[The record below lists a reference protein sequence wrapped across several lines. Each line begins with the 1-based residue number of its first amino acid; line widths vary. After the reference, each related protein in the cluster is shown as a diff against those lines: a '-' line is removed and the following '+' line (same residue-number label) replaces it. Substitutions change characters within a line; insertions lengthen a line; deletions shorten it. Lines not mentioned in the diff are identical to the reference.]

1 MHRYIFGDTETT
13 GLGKDAG
20 IVEISWVETDEN
32 FNEVS
37 RHYSLIN
44 PEKPIQPGA
53 MGAHGITEAMVA
65 DSPTISEFMEE
76 AGYPLDVEG
85 GVLVAHN
92 CLTGDHEIRT
102 PEGWVRLDQLKD
114 GQKVMQWDSLTSR
127 LTFTDAEVVRKS
139 YCGPMFEWNSQYHK
153 GVYTPNHRIY
163 YKGKQGNEAGW
174 RITTAQEFASKG
186 PNSTVIP
193 VSGVLEPE
201 SPLDISP
208 LEARMLEM
216 IRADGSIQKLKS
228 HYKFVVRLKF
238 KRKDKIAR
246 CFDLLDRLNV
256 PYSVTVTEQEVTS
269 FYLHTC
275 DLVEKLA
282 NLLGASKY
290 KMYGAW
296 VLQLSLPSRLAI
308 LDEIQFWDGS
318 KENSDSAN
326 KKQVL
331 VHSSKRDDVYWLVE
345 MAIMSGLT
353 ARATYDIPNTRGFS
367 RDDGIIHRAVIR
379 PRNQVKTL
387 YKPTTVDF
395 RGMVY
400 CLTVP
405 TGAFLVRR
413 LGATWVT
420 GNCAF
425 DIVHFA
431 PWMREPLTLCTLKA
445 ARVIYPEAD
454 NHKLTTLKYYLG
466 LDGCHDRA
474 HSADEDVNV
483 LMQLVKRMCQDAEC
497 GLPEL
502 MHIQNIPRKIHKMSF
517 GKHRGKALSELPK
530 DYVNWLLT
538 KADNIDS
545 DLRASLL
552 AL

>member
-1 MHRYIFGDTETT
+1 MYRYIFGDTETT

-32 FNEVS
+32 FNEVD

-92 CLTGDHEIRT
+92 
-102 PEGWVRLDQLKD
+102 
-114 GQKVMQWDSLTSR
+114 
-127 LTFTDAEVVRKS
+127 A
-139 YCGPMFEWNSQYHK
+139 
-153 GVYTPNHRIY
+153 
-163 YKGKQGNEAGW
+163 
-174 RITTAQEFASKG
+174 
-186 PNSTVIP
+186 
-193 VSGVLEPE
+193 
-201 SPLDISP
+201 
-208 LEARMLEM
+208 
-216 IRADGSIQKLKS
+216 
-228 HYKFVVRLKF
+228 
-238 KRKDKIAR
+238 
-246 CFDLLDRLNV
+246 
-256 PYSVTVTEQEVTS
+256 
-269 FYLHTC
+269 
-275 DLVEKLA
+275 
-282 NLLGASKY
+282 
-290 KMYGAW
+290 
-296 VLQLSLPSRLAI
+296 
-308 LDEIQFWDGS
+308 
-318 KENSDSAN
+318 
-326 KKQVL
+326 
-331 VHSSKRDDVYWLVE
+331 
-345 MAIMSGLT
+345 
-353 ARATYDIPNTRGFS
+353 
-367 RDDGIIHRAVIR
+367 
-379 PRNQVKTL
+379 
-387 YKPTTVDF
+387 
-395 RGMVY
+395 
-400 CLTVP
+400 
-405 TGAFLVRR
+405 
-413 LGATWVT
+413 
-420 GNCAF
+420 AF

-466 LDGCHDRA
+466 LEGCHDRA

-502 MHIQNIPRKIHKMSF
+502 LHIQNIPRKIHKMSF
-517 GKHRGKALSELPK
+517 GKHRGKNLSELPK

>member
-1 MHRYIFGDTETT
+1 MYRYIFGDTETT

-32 FNEVS
+32 FNEVD

-92 CLTGDHEIRT
+92 
-102 PEGWVRLDQLKD
+102 
-114 GQKVMQWDSLTSR
+114 
-127 LTFTDAEVVRKS
+127 A
-139 YCGPMFEWNSQYHK
+139 
-153 GVYTPNHRIY
+153 
-163 YKGKQGNEAGW
+163 
-174 RITTAQEFASKG
+174 
-186 PNSTVIP
+186 
-193 VSGVLEPE
+193 
-201 SPLDISP
+201 
-208 LEARMLEM
+208 
-216 IRADGSIQKLKS
+216 
-228 HYKFVVRLKF
+228 
-238 KRKDKIAR
+238 
-246 CFDLLDRLNV
+246 
-256 PYSVTVTEQEVTS
+256 
-269 FYLHTC
+269 
-275 DLVEKLA
+275 
-282 NLLGASKY
+282 
-290 KMYGAW
+290 
-296 VLQLSLPSRLAI
+296 
-308 LDEIQFWDGS
+308 
-318 KENSDSAN
+318 
-326 KKQVL
+326 
-331 VHSSKRDDVYWLVE
+331 
-345 MAIMSGLT
+345 
-353 ARATYDIPNTRGFS
+353 
-367 RDDGIIHRAVIR
+367 
-379 PRNQVKTL
+379 
-387 YKPTTVDF
+387 
-395 RGMVY
+395 
-400 CLTVP
+400 
-405 TGAFLVRR
+405 
-413 LGATWVT
+413 
-420 GNCAF
+420 AF

-483 LMQLVKRMCQDAEC
+483 LLQLVKRMCQDAEC

-502 MHIQNIPRKIHKMSF
+502 LHIQNIPRTIHKMSF
-517 GKHRGKALSELPK
+517 GKHRGKNLSELPK

>member
-92 CLTGDHEIRT
+92 
-102 PEGWVRLDQLKD
+102 
-114 GQKVMQWDSLTSR
+114 
-127 LTFTDAEVVRKS
+127 A
-139 YCGPMFEWNSQYHK
+139 
-153 GVYTPNHRIY
+153 
-163 YKGKQGNEAGW
+163 
-174 RITTAQEFASKG
+174 
-186 PNSTVIP
+186 
-193 VSGVLEPE
+193 
-201 SPLDISP
+201 
-208 LEARMLEM
+208 
-216 IRADGSIQKLKS
+216 
-228 HYKFVVRLKF
+228 
-238 KRKDKIAR
+238 
-246 CFDLLDRLNV
+246 
-256 PYSVTVTEQEVTS
+256 
-269 FYLHTC
+269 
-275 DLVEKLA
+275 
-282 NLLGASKY
+282 
-290 KMYGAW
+290 
-296 VLQLSLPSRLAI
+296 
-308 LDEIQFWDGS
+308 
-318 KENSDSAN
+318 
-326 KKQVL
+326 
-331 VHSSKRDDVYWLVE
+331 
-345 MAIMSGLT
+345 
-353 ARATYDIPNTRGFS
+353 
-367 RDDGIIHRAVIR
+367 
-379 PRNQVKTL
+379 
-387 YKPTTVDF
+387 
-395 RGMVY
+395 
-400 CLTVP
+400 
-405 TGAFLVRR
+405 
-413 LGATWVT
+413 
-420 GNCAF
+420 AF

-431 PWMREPLTLCTLKA
+431 PWMREPLTLCTMKA

-517 GKHRGKALSELPK
+517 GKHRGKNLSELPK

>member
-1 MHRYIFGDTETT
+1 MYRYIFGDTETT

-32 FNEVS
+32 FNEVD

-76 AGYPLDVEG
+76 AGYPLDVDG

-92 CLTGDHEIRT
+92 
-102 PEGWVRLDQLKD
+102 
-114 GQKVMQWDSLTSR
+114 
-127 LTFTDAEVVRKS
+127 A
-139 YCGPMFEWNSQYHK
+139 
-153 GVYTPNHRIY
+153 
-163 YKGKQGNEAGW
+163 
-174 RITTAQEFASKG
+174 
-186 PNSTVIP
+186 
-193 VSGVLEPE
+193 
-201 SPLDISP
+201 
-208 LEARMLEM
+208 
-216 IRADGSIQKLKS
+216 
-228 HYKFVVRLKF
+228 
-238 KRKDKIAR
+238 
-246 CFDLLDRLNV
+246 
-256 PYSVTVTEQEVTS
+256 
-269 FYLHTC
+269 
-275 DLVEKLA
+275 
-282 NLLGASKY
+282 
-290 KMYGAW
+290 
-296 VLQLSLPSRLAI
+296 
-308 LDEIQFWDGS
+308 
-318 KENSDSAN
+318 
-326 KKQVL
+326 
-331 VHSSKRDDVYWLVE
+331 
-345 MAIMSGLT
+345 
-353 ARATYDIPNTRGFS
+353 
-367 RDDGIIHRAVIR
+367 
-379 PRNQVKTL
+379 
-387 YKPTTVDF
+387 
-395 RGMVY
+395 
-400 CLTVP
+400 
-405 TGAFLVRR
+405 
-413 LGATWVT
+413 
-420 GNCAF
+420 AF

-483 LMQLVKRMCQDAEC
+483 LMQLAKRMCQDAEC

-517 GKHRGKALSELPK
+517 GKHRGKNLSELPK

>member
-44 PEKPIQPGA
+44 PDKPIQPGA

-92 CLTGDHEIRT
+92 
-102 PEGWVRLDQLKD
+102 
-114 GQKVMQWDSLTSR
+114 
-127 LTFTDAEVVRKS
+127 A
-139 YCGPMFEWNSQYHK
+139 
-153 GVYTPNHRIY
+153 
-163 YKGKQGNEAGW
+163 
-174 RITTAQEFASKG
+174 
-186 PNSTVIP
+186 
-193 VSGVLEPE
+193 
-201 SPLDISP
+201 
-208 LEARMLEM
+208 
-216 IRADGSIQKLKS
+216 
-228 HYKFVVRLKF
+228 
-238 KRKDKIAR
+238 
-246 CFDLLDRLNV
+246 
-256 PYSVTVTEQEVTS
+256 
-269 FYLHTC
+269 
-275 DLVEKLA
+275 
-282 NLLGASKY
+282 
-290 KMYGAW
+290 
-296 VLQLSLPSRLAI
+296 
-308 LDEIQFWDGS
+308 
-318 KENSDSAN
+318 
-326 KKQVL
+326 
-331 VHSSKRDDVYWLVE
+331 
-345 MAIMSGLT
+345 
-353 ARATYDIPNTRGFS
+353 
-367 RDDGIIHRAVIR
+367 
-379 PRNQVKTL
+379 
-387 YKPTTVDF
+387 
-395 RGMVY
+395 
-400 CLTVP
+400 
-405 TGAFLVRR
+405 
-413 LGATWVT
+413 
-420 GNCAF
+420 AF

-431 PWMREPLTLCTLKA
+431 PWMREPLTLCTMKA

-466 LDGCHDRA
+466 LEGCHDRA

-483 LMQLVKRMCQDAEC
+483 LMQLVKRMCRDAEC

-502 MHIQNIPRKIHKMSF
+502 LHIQNIPRKIHKMSF

>member
-1 MHRYIFGDTETT
+1 MYRYIFGDTETT

-32 FNEVS
+32 FNEVD

-92 CLTGDHEIRT
+92 
-102 PEGWVRLDQLKD
+102 
-114 GQKVMQWDSLTSR
+114 
-127 LTFTDAEVVRKS
+127 A
-139 YCGPMFEWNSQYHK
+139 
-153 GVYTPNHRIY
+153 
-163 YKGKQGNEAGW
+163 
-174 RITTAQEFASKG
+174 
-186 PNSTVIP
+186 
-193 VSGVLEPE
+193 
-201 SPLDISP
+201 
-208 LEARMLEM
+208 
-216 IRADGSIQKLKS
+216 
-228 HYKFVVRLKF
+228 
-238 KRKDKIAR
+238 
-246 CFDLLDRLNV
+246 
-256 PYSVTVTEQEVTS
+256 
-269 FYLHTC
+269 
-275 DLVEKLA
+275 
-282 NLLGASKY
+282 
-290 KMYGAW
+290 
-296 VLQLSLPSRLAI
+296 
-308 LDEIQFWDGS
+308 
-318 KENSDSAN
+318 
-326 KKQVL
+326 
-331 VHSSKRDDVYWLVE
+331 
-345 MAIMSGLT
+345 
-353 ARATYDIPNTRGFS
+353 
-367 RDDGIIHRAVIR
+367 
-379 PRNQVKTL
+379 
-387 YKPTTVDF
+387 
-395 RGMVY
+395 
-400 CLTVP
+400 
-405 TGAFLVRR
+405 
-413 LGATWVT
+413 
-420 GNCAF
+420 AF

-466 LDGCHDRA
+466 LEGCHDRA

-502 MHIQNIPRKIHKMSF
+502 LHIQNIPRKIHKMSF

>member
-1 MHRYIFGDTETT
+1 MYRYIFGDTETT

-32 FNEVS
+32 FNEVD

-76 AGYPLDVEG
+76 AGYPLDVDG

-92 CLTGDHEIRT
+92 
-102 PEGWVRLDQLKD
+102 
-114 GQKVMQWDSLTSR
+114 
-127 LTFTDAEVVRKS
+127 A
-139 YCGPMFEWNSQYHK
+139 
-153 GVYTPNHRIY
+153 
-163 YKGKQGNEAGW
+163 
-174 RITTAQEFASKG
+174 
-186 PNSTVIP
+186 
-193 VSGVLEPE
+193 
-201 SPLDISP
+201 
-208 LEARMLEM
+208 
-216 IRADGSIQKLKS
+216 
-228 HYKFVVRLKF
+228 
-238 KRKDKIAR
+238 
-246 CFDLLDRLNV
+246 
-256 PYSVTVTEQEVTS
+256 
-269 FYLHTC
+269 
-275 DLVEKLA
+275 
-282 NLLGASKY
+282 
-290 KMYGAW
+290 
-296 VLQLSLPSRLAI
+296 
-308 LDEIQFWDGS
+308 
-318 KENSDSAN
+318 
-326 KKQVL
+326 
-331 VHSSKRDDVYWLVE
+331 
-345 MAIMSGLT
+345 
-353 ARATYDIPNTRGFS
+353 
-367 RDDGIIHRAVIR
+367 
-379 PRNQVKTL
+379 
-387 YKPTTVDF
+387 
-395 RGMVY
+395 
-400 CLTVP
+400 
-405 TGAFLVRR
+405 
-413 LGATWVT
+413 
-420 GNCAF
+420 AF

-466 LDGCHDRA
+466 LEGCHDRA

>member
-1 MHRYIFGDTETT
+1 MYRYIFGDTETT

-32 FNEVS
+32 FNEVD

-76 AGYPLDVEG
+76 AGYPLDVDG

-92 CLTGDHEIRT
+92 
-102 PEGWVRLDQLKD
+102 
-114 GQKVMQWDSLTSR
+114 
-127 LTFTDAEVVRKS
+127 A
-139 YCGPMFEWNSQYHK
+139 
-153 GVYTPNHRIY
+153 
-163 YKGKQGNEAGW
+163 
-174 RITTAQEFASKG
+174 
-186 PNSTVIP
+186 
-193 VSGVLEPE
+193 
-201 SPLDISP
+201 
-208 LEARMLEM
+208 
-216 IRADGSIQKLKS
+216 
-228 HYKFVVRLKF
+228 
-238 KRKDKIAR
+238 
-246 CFDLLDRLNV
+246 
-256 PYSVTVTEQEVTS
+256 
-269 FYLHTC
+269 
-275 DLVEKLA
+275 
-282 NLLGASKY
+282 
-290 KMYGAW
+290 
-296 VLQLSLPSRLAI
+296 
-308 LDEIQFWDGS
+308 
-318 KENSDSAN
+318 
-326 KKQVL
+326 
-331 VHSSKRDDVYWLVE
+331 
-345 MAIMSGLT
+345 
-353 ARATYDIPNTRGFS
+353 
-367 RDDGIIHRAVIR
+367 
-379 PRNQVKTL
+379 
-387 YKPTTVDF
+387 
-395 RGMVY
+395 
-400 CLTVP
+400 
-405 TGAFLVRR
+405 
-413 LGATWVT
+413 
-420 GNCAF
+420 AF

-431 PWMREPLTLCTLKA
+431 PWMREPLTLCTMKA

-517 GKHRGKALSELPK
+517 GKHRGKNLSELPK

>member
-1 MHRYIFGDTETT
+1 MYRYIFGDTETT

-32 FNEVS
+32 FNEVD

-76 AGYPLDVEG
+76 AGYPLDVDG

-92 CLTGDHEIRT
+92 
-102 PEGWVRLDQLKD
+102 
-114 GQKVMQWDSLTSR
+114 
-127 LTFTDAEVVRKS
+127 A
-139 YCGPMFEWNSQYHK
+139 
-153 GVYTPNHRIY
+153 
-163 YKGKQGNEAGW
+163 
-174 RITTAQEFASKG
+174 
-186 PNSTVIP
+186 
-193 VSGVLEPE
+193 
-201 SPLDISP
+201 
-208 LEARMLEM
+208 
-216 IRADGSIQKLKS
+216 
-228 HYKFVVRLKF
+228 
-238 KRKDKIAR
+238 
-246 CFDLLDRLNV
+246 
-256 PYSVTVTEQEVTS
+256 
-269 FYLHTC
+269 
-275 DLVEKLA
+275 
-282 NLLGASKY
+282 
-290 KMYGAW
+290 
-296 VLQLSLPSRLAI
+296 
-308 LDEIQFWDGS
+308 
-318 KENSDSAN
+318 
-326 KKQVL
+326 
-331 VHSSKRDDVYWLVE
+331 
-345 MAIMSGLT
+345 
-353 ARATYDIPNTRGFS
+353 
-367 RDDGIIHRAVIR
+367 
-379 PRNQVKTL
+379 
-387 YKPTTVDF
+387 
-395 RGMVY
+395 
-400 CLTVP
+400 
-405 TGAFLVRR
+405 
-413 LGATWVT
+413 
-420 GNCAF
+420 AF

-502 MHIQNIPRKIHKMSF
+502 LHIQNIPRKIHKMSF

>member
-32 FNEVS
+32 FNEVD

-92 CLTGDHEIRT
+92 
-102 PEGWVRLDQLKD
+102 
-114 GQKVMQWDSLTSR
+114 
-127 LTFTDAEVVRKS
+127 A
-139 YCGPMFEWNSQYHK
+139 
-153 GVYTPNHRIY
+153 
-163 YKGKQGNEAGW
+163 
-174 RITTAQEFASKG
+174 
-186 PNSTVIP
+186 
-193 VSGVLEPE
+193 
-201 SPLDISP
+201 
-208 LEARMLEM
+208 
-216 IRADGSIQKLKS
+216 
-228 HYKFVVRLKF
+228 
-238 KRKDKIAR
+238 
-246 CFDLLDRLNV
+246 
-256 PYSVTVTEQEVTS
+256 
-269 FYLHTC
+269 
-275 DLVEKLA
+275 
-282 NLLGASKY
+282 
-290 KMYGAW
+290 
-296 VLQLSLPSRLAI
+296 
-308 LDEIQFWDGS
+308 
-318 KENSDSAN
+318 
-326 KKQVL
+326 
-331 VHSSKRDDVYWLVE
+331 
-345 MAIMSGLT
+345 
-353 ARATYDIPNTRGFS
+353 
-367 RDDGIIHRAVIR
+367 
-379 PRNQVKTL
+379 
-387 YKPTTVDF
+387 
-395 RGMVY
+395 
-400 CLTVP
+400 
-405 TGAFLVRR
+405 
-413 LGATWVT
+413 
-420 GNCAF
+420 AF

-466 LDGCHDRA
+466 LEGCHDRA

-502 MHIQNIPRKIHKMSF
+502 LHIQNIPRKIHKMSF
-517 GKHRGKALSELPK
+517 GKHRGKNLSELPK

>member
-1 MHRYIFGDTETT
+1 MYRYIFGDTETT

-32 FNEVS
+32 FNEVD

-76 AGYPLDVEG
+76 AGYPLDVDG

-92 CLTGDHEIRT
+92 
-102 PEGWVRLDQLKD
+102 
-114 GQKVMQWDSLTSR
+114 
-127 LTFTDAEVVRKS
+127 A
-139 YCGPMFEWNSQYHK
+139 
-153 GVYTPNHRIY
+153 
-163 YKGKQGNEAGW
+163 
-174 RITTAQEFASKG
+174 
-186 PNSTVIP
+186 
-193 VSGVLEPE
+193 
-201 SPLDISP
+201 
-208 LEARMLEM
+208 
-216 IRADGSIQKLKS
+216 
-228 HYKFVVRLKF
+228 
-238 KRKDKIAR
+238 
-246 CFDLLDRLNV
+246 
-256 PYSVTVTEQEVTS
+256 
-269 FYLHTC
+269 
-275 DLVEKLA
+275 
-282 NLLGASKY
+282 
-290 KMYGAW
+290 
-296 VLQLSLPSRLAI
+296 
-308 LDEIQFWDGS
+308 
-318 KENSDSAN
+318 
-326 KKQVL
+326 
-331 VHSSKRDDVYWLVE
+331 
-345 MAIMSGLT
+345 
-353 ARATYDIPNTRGFS
+353 
-367 RDDGIIHRAVIR
+367 
-379 PRNQVKTL
+379 
-387 YKPTTVDF
+387 
-395 RGMVY
+395 
-400 CLTVP
+400 
-405 TGAFLVRR
+405 
-413 LGATWVT
+413 
-420 GNCAF
+420 AF

-431 PWMREPLTLCTLKA
+431 PWMREPLTLCTMKA

-502 MHIQNIPRKIHKMSF
+502 LHIQNIPRKIHKMSF

>member
-92 CLTGDHEIRT
+92 
-102 PEGWVRLDQLKD
+102 
-114 GQKVMQWDSLTSR
+114 
-127 LTFTDAEVVRKS
+127 A
-139 YCGPMFEWNSQYHK
+139 
-153 GVYTPNHRIY
+153 
-163 YKGKQGNEAGW
+163 
-174 RITTAQEFASKG
+174 
-186 PNSTVIP
+186 
-193 VSGVLEPE
+193 
-201 SPLDISP
+201 
-208 LEARMLEM
+208 
-216 IRADGSIQKLKS
+216 
-228 HYKFVVRLKF
+228 
-238 KRKDKIAR
+238 
-246 CFDLLDRLNV
+246 
-256 PYSVTVTEQEVTS
+256 
-269 FYLHTC
+269 
-275 DLVEKLA
+275 
-282 NLLGASKY
+282 
-290 KMYGAW
+290 
-296 VLQLSLPSRLAI
+296 
-308 LDEIQFWDGS
+308 
-318 KENSDSAN
+318 
-326 KKQVL
+326 
-331 VHSSKRDDVYWLVE
+331 
-345 MAIMSGLT
+345 
-353 ARATYDIPNTRGFS
+353 
-367 RDDGIIHRAVIR
+367 
-379 PRNQVKTL
+379 
-387 YKPTTVDF
+387 
-395 RGMVY
+395 
-400 CLTVP
+400 
-405 TGAFLVRR
+405 
-413 LGATWVT
+413 
-420 GNCAF
+420 AF

-466 LDGCHDRA
+466 LEGCHDRA

-502 MHIQNIPRKIHKMSF
+502 LHIQNIPRKIHKMSF
-517 GKHRGKALSELPK
+517 GKHRGKNLTELPK
-530 DYVNWLLT
+530 DYVTWLLT

>member
-1 MHRYIFGDTETT
+1 MYRYIFGDTETT

-32 FNEVS
+32 FNEVD

-44 PEKPIQPGA
+44 PERPIQAGA

-92 CLTGDHEIRT
+92 
-102 PEGWVRLDQLKD
+102 
-114 GQKVMQWDSLTSR
+114 
-127 LTFTDAEVVRKS
+127 A
-139 YCGPMFEWNSQYHK
+139 
-153 GVYTPNHRIY
+153 
-163 YKGKQGNEAGW
+163 
-174 RITTAQEFASKG
+174 
-186 PNSTVIP
+186 
-193 VSGVLEPE
+193 
-201 SPLDISP
+201 
-208 LEARMLEM
+208 
-216 IRADGSIQKLKS
+216 
-228 HYKFVVRLKF
+228 
-238 KRKDKIAR
+238 
-246 CFDLLDRLNV
+246 
-256 PYSVTVTEQEVTS
+256 
-269 FYLHTC
+269 
-275 DLVEKLA
+275 
-282 NLLGASKY
+282 
-290 KMYGAW
+290 
-296 VLQLSLPSRLAI
+296 
-308 LDEIQFWDGS
+308 
-318 KENSDSAN
+318 
-326 KKQVL
+326 
-331 VHSSKRDDVYWLVE
+331 
-345 MAIMSGLT
+345 
-353 ARATYDIPNTRGFS
+353 
-367 RDDGIIHRAVIR
+367 
-379 PRNQVKTL
+379 
-387 YKPTTVDF
+387 
-395 RGMVY
+395 
-400 CLTVP
+400 
-405 TGAFLVRR
+405 
-413 LGATWVT
+413 
-420 GNCAF
+420 AF

-431 PWMREPLTLCTLKA
+431 PWMREPLTLCTMKA